1 MMITII
7 AWEEGTFAPYY
18 TNFDDVIIGRGLRLT
33 ASTCLRSGGVE
44 GVKKLLEGGGG
55 DPASPQI
62 SEKTRKTLNKIV
74 GETNRQ
80 EGNSRPQ

>member
-1 MMITII
+1 MYGIT
-7 AWEEGTFAPYY
+7 PV
-18 TNFDDVIIGRGLRLT
+18 DDATTSDPSVGRDLRLT
-33 ASTCLRSGGVE
+33 ATTCLHSGGVE
-44 GVKKLLEGGGG
+44 GVKKLLEGDSG
-55 DPASPQI
+55 DPATPQI